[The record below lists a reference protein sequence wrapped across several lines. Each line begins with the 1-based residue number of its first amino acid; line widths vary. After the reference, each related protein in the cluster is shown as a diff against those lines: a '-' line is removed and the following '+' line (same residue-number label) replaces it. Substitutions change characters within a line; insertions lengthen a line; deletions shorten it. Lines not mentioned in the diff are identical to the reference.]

1 MIFLSSEEPED
12 ASALGLSVFG
22 SGVDDVGDF
31 DAFFLAGLFCAASC
45 GSVSAGAAAAS
56 VKSEE
61 ISERVCDKFPVSWAN
76 LCVDEIVVMV
86 NFLHFRV
93 VKFQWDVELLRLLDL
108 LDHSLGELVTEDP
121 NLLAVR
127 KELKP
132 HVHAIGSIHDAVV
145 VQECREVQMRCDR
158 QAAIDVSHA
167 AVLLHQLRVLL
178 LVSPVWTADVNHLH
192 LSGSFLRPGMV

>member
-1 MIFLSSEEPED
+1 VIFLSSEEPED

-108 LDHSLGELVTEDP
+108 LDHSLGELVTIDP
-121 NLLAVR
+121 DFLAVR
-127 KELKP
+127 QELKP
-132 HVHAIGSIHDAVV
+132 HVHAIGTIHDAVV
-145 VQECREVQMRCDR
+145 VQKRREVEMRCDR
-158 QAAIDVSHA
+158 KAAGDIRHA
-167 AVLLHQLRVLL
+167 AVVPYPLRILL
-178 LVSPVWTADVNHLH
+178 LVALVRGADVNQFHVLIP
-192 LSGSFLRPGMV
+192 F